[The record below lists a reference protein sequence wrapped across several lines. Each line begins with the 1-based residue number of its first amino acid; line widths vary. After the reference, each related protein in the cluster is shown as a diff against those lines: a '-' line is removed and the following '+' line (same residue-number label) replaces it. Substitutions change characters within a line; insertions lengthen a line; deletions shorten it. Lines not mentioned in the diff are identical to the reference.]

1 MRTRCEMLWFTDIT
15 NRLYGGE
22 FYSALWWSHFGMLL
36 KISNNILQ
44 SDQRKFNVRALHLEK
59 DRRWIVESSR
69 EVCLSYDS
77 LIYLKADRSP
87 TLLLRGEWS
96 TWGSQIE
103 YMLRSYPLV
112 PTVSPWVR
120 DIPHLKQC
128 GSVILRFRWH
138 LVTKMAMYDLTGYI
152 MRSFLRI
159 SDRKTEK
166 DLWIRRWLKEEGAIE
181 FM

>member
-1 MRTRCEMLWFTDIT
+1 MIPLRDAVEDIEQHFTVRPNKIQCTSASFGKRTKVNSWEQPRSLPFLWFFDIPQGRQKPHPFVT
-15 NRLYGGE
+15 GR
-22 FYSALWWSHFGMLL
+22 M
-36 KISNNILQ
+36 K
-44 SDQRKFNVRALHLEK
+44 
-59 DRRWIVESSR
+59 
-69 EVCLSYDS
+69 
-77 LIYLKADRSP
+77 YL
-87 TLLLRGEWS
+87 
-96 TWGSQIE
+96 SQIE

-112 PTVSPWVR
+112 PKVSPWVR

-159 SDRKTEK
+159 SARKTEK